1 MNDPIVNRVAQN
13 TSLINLEL
21 KDFGSDKKRVEI
33 DIKKWLYKGLVL
45 KENLSEN
52 R

>member
-33 DIKKWLYKGLVL
+33 DIKNGCIKALF
-45 KENLSEN
+45 
-52 R
+52 